1 MITKEVTLNHAKY
14 FSAYLLLVWSIYRLI
29 FNFPEPVEEIFI
41 KPIVWFL
48 PIFYLLGK
56 EKLKFSSLGFSKKNL
71 LTSVYF
77 ALALGVGFALEG
89 VIVNML
95 KYKGLNF
102 SVNFTRQSFIL
113 MFVISII
120 TAITE
125 ETTFRGYLFNRV
137 WKATGKEWLANFS
150 TSFVWGL
157 IHIPMALLVWKIG
170 LNQILVY
177 FTLISI
183 FGIGSSY
190 IFARSGNILSSIL
203 LHIFWEWPIVLFR

>member
-29 FNFPEPVEEIFI
+29 FNFPEPDEEIFI

-77 ALALGVGFALEG
+77 SLALGVGFALEG

-170 LNQILVY
+170 LNQIL
-177 FTLISI
+177 
-183 FGIGSSY
+183 
-190 IFARSGNILSSIL
+190 A
-203 LHIFWEWPIVLFR
+203 